1 MKNTVFVT
9 LIVLVSLGIA
19 GCNRQEKTEQVV
31 IRMATGEITGT
42 YYGFGTVVA
51 PILSEAINIPITVQ
65 PSTSSKANILQI
77 NSGEVEI
84 AIAQNDVMD
93 YAWRGADLFNGEI
106 INSFSCIAAL
116 YAEVCQ
122 IVINPVSGIKTVA
135 DLKGKNVSVG
145 DAGGVVEYNARQI
158 LDAYDI
164 TFDDIAK
171 QNLGFGASADALREN
186 KIDAFFCIAG
196 SPTPAVANLAADMD
210 VAILEIDDEH
220 ADRLMTNYRFYTRYP
235 IPAGSYRG
243 QDDEIQTVAVKA
255 VFIVSSGLS
264 QDTVYQLT
272 KALFENKAQI
282 EAAHV
287 KGRELSPSF
296 AVENIPVP
304 FHIGAAKYLV
314 EIGAFR

>member
-1 MKNTVFVT
+1 M
-9 LIVLVSLGIA
+9 LVSLGIT
-19 GCNRQEKTEQVV
+19 GCKKDTTEQV

-42 YYGFGTVVA
+42 YYGFGAAVA
-51 PILSEAINIPITVQ
+51 PILGEAINIPITVQ
-65 PSTSSKANILQI
+65 PSVSSKANILRI
-77 NSGEVEI
+77 DSGEAEI

-93 YAWRGADLFNGEI
+93 YAWRGEDLFDNKI
-106 INSFSCIAAL
+106 INSFSCMAAL

-122 IVINPVSGIKTVA
+122 IVINPVSGIKTA
-135 DLKGKNVSVG
+135 EDLKGKIVSVG
-145 DAGGVVEYNARQI
+145 EAGGVVEHNARQI
-158 LDAYDI
+158 LDAYGI
-164 TFDDIAK
+164 TFDDIVK
-171 QNLGFGASADALREN
+171 HNLGFGASANALREN

-196 SPTPAVANLAADMD
+196 SPTPAVADLAADMD

-220 ADRLMTNYRFYTRYP
+220 ADRLMANYRFYTRYP

-255 VFIVSSGLS
+255 VFIVSSSLS

-304 FHIGAAKYLV
+304 FHTGAAKYLV